1 MIVMAANMHTSVA
14 ERAFGGDPVTHS
26 TQSSER
32 QHMHARN
39 VEHTCAHMW
48 AQLGQLWLQ
57 QGGGHSEASGG
68 RCDGESATEPR
79 PVTVAGGGKE
89 VRGDVTAFS
98 HAVRRLEWE

>member
-1 MIVMAANMHTSVA
+1 MQGTW
-14 ERAFGGDPVTHS
+14 S
-26 TQSSER
+26 TP
-32 QHMHARN
+32 AR
-39 VEHTCAHMW
+39 TCGPSLASC
-48 AQLGQLWLQ
+48 GCNR
-57 QGGGHSEASGG
+57 GGHSEASGG